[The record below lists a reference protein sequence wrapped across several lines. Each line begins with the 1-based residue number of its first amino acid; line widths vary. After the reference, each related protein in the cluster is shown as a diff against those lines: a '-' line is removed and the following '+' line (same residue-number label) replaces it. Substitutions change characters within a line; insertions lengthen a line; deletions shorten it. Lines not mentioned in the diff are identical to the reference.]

1 VPGLFIAGTG
11 TDVGKTYV
19 AATLIQALVAGGR
32 AAEALKPVVSG
43 FDPASPE
50 ASDPAVLLAALG
62 RAPTTEALAEVSP
75 WRFREPLS
83 PPVAARRE
91 GKVIDA
97 DAVTA
102 LCRERV
108 RQAHDRLLIVE
119 SAGGIMSPLSDKTTM
134 LDLAAA
140 LKLPVLLVAG
150 SYLGTVSH
158 TLTALAAMAARRVTP
173 LAVVVSE
180 SEGAPPL
187 NETAAALRTFI
198 TDAPVLVM
206 PRGSGPPVQLLV
218 LI

>member
-1 VPGLFIAGTG
+1 VPGLFVAGTG

-19 AATLIQALVAGGR
+19 TATIIQALVANGR
-32 AAEALKPVVSG
+32 TVEALKPVVSG
-43 FDPASPE
+43 FDPAAPE

-62 RAPTTEALAEVSP
+62 RAATAEALAEVSP

-83 PPVAARRE
+83 PPIAARRE

-97 DAVTA
+97 DEVTA

-108 RQAHDRLLIVE
+108 RQAQDRLLVVE
-119 SAGGIMSPLSDKTTM
+119 SAGGIMSPLSEKTTM

-140 LKLPVLLVAG
+140 LKLPIVLVAG

-187 NETAAALRTFI
+187 HETADALRAFI

-206 PRGSGPPVQLLV
+206 PRSSGAPIQLLV
-218 LI
+218 LL

>member
-1 VPGLFIAGTG
+1 MPGLFIAGTG

-19 AATLIQALVAGGR
+19 TAVLIQALASQGR
-32 AAEALKPVVSG
+32 AVEALKPVVSG

-62 RAPTTEALAEVSP
+62 RAATAEALAEVSP

-91 GKVIDA
+91 GKVVDA
-97 DAVTA
+97 GEVAD
-102 LCRERV
+102 LCRQRL
-108 RQAHDRLLIVE
+108 RQAHDRLLVVE

-140 LKLPVLLVAG
+140 LKLPVVLVAG

-158 TLTALAAMAARRVTP
+158 TLTALAAMAARKVTP
-173 LAVVVSE
+173 IAIVVSE
-180 SEGAPPL
+180 SNDAPPL
-187 NETAAALRTFI
+187 HETLEALRGFVA
-198 TDAPVLVM
+198 DAPVLAV
-206 PRGSGPPVQLLV
+206 PRGAGAPVQLVVLV
-218 LI
+218 

>member
-1 VPGLFIAGTG
+1 VPGLFVAGTG

-19 AATLIQALVAGGR
+19 TATIIQALVANGR
-32 AAEALKPVVSG
+32 TVEALKPVVSG
-43 FDPASPE
+43 FDPAAPE

-62 RAPTTEALAEVSP
+62 RAATAEALAEVSP

-83 PPVAARRE
+83 PPIAARRE

-97 DAVTA
+97 DEVTA

-108 RQAHDRLLIVE
+108 RQAQDRLLVVE
-119 SAGGIMSPLSDKTTM
+119 SAGGIMSPLSEKTTM

-140 LKLPVLLVAG
+140 LKLPIVLVAG

-187 NETAAALRTFI
+187 HETADSLRAFI

-206 PRGSGPPVQLLV
+206 PRSSGAPIQLLV
-218 LI
+218 LL